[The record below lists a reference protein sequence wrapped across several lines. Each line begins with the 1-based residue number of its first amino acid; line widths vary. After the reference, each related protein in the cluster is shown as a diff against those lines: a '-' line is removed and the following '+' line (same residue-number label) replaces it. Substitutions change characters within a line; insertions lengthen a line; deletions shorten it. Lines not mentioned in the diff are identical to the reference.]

1 VSANPKSFDPGG
13 SGLVDGLRSLDE
25 LKDLGKR
32 RKVVGGQ
39 SQHKEFFLTG
49 MCARRR
55 LSQSARVAVI
65 RHQSME
71 KRYGPSIGVNRNFV
85 ESRDVCQKDAEMV
98 VV

>member
-1 VSANPKSFDPGG
+1 M
-13 SGLVDGLRSLDE
+13 VDGLRSLDE

-32 RKVVGGQ
+32 RKVVGRAVAEQGILFDGNRALGDD
-39 SQHKEFFLTG
+39 SHK
-49 MCARRR
+49 
-55 LSQSARVAVI
+55 ARVAVI